1 MTTFEKLSIHSIHG
15 DHGRKGDTFE
25 IALKEFFGLELK
37 VSPNGV
43 VDLPVK
49 VSEKVKTFN
58 KVEVKT
64 GAGEIRNELKGNSF
78 VIYCPVVDM
87 ATDLIHQEAF
97 ILERKVFI
105 ECVKRANCYRG
116 DKKTT
121 NNTHTEAIQTFW
133 NNSKNAPHGK
143 KIYALLD
150 ELYEN
155 GTPLSEWLEE
165 LGA

>member
-1 MTTFEKLSIHSIHG
+1 MTKLDSLSIHSIHG
-15 DHGRKGDTFE
+15 EHGKNGDTFE
-25 IALKEFFGLELK
+25 IALKEFFGLDLK

-43 VDLPVK
+43 VDLPIK
-49 VSEKVKTFN
+49 VSEKVKTYN

-64 GAGEIRNELKGNSF
+64 GAGTIQHELKGNSY

-87 ATDLIHQEAF
+87 STDLIHQEAF

-105 ECVKRANCYRG
+105 ECIKRAGCYR
-116 DKKTT
+116 DSKKTT
-121 NNTHTEAIQTFW
+121 NNTYTEAIQTFW
-133 NNSKNAPHGK
+133 NNKQNKPHGK
-143 KIYALLD
+143 KLFALLD